1 MVETS
6 TSHGELF
13 DGFPLLPLPEV
24 DFAAHL
30 VFLKDISGGLFVAV
44 DLPAA
49 HAFVIARPIADKTQ
63 HILRRIAQKQADLMG
78 EFPLAPEPVDQ
89 VNHTAIGVFRH
100 IAVFQK
106 QGSGP
111 LIGQIALQCIGPV
124 GIDQSAAFA
133 NPERKDAYSSGNQ
146 FLVQSTQ
153 VSRQI
158 LPAGAGT
165 GKEVSRL
172 DPGQGGRTMAN
183 QQIL

>member
-6 TSHGELF
+6 TSHGELL

-30 VFLKDISGGLFVAV
+30 VFLKDVSGGLLVAV

-49 HAFVIARPIADKTQ
+49 HALVIARPIADEAQ
-63 HILRRIAQKQADLMG
+63 DILRRIAEKQADLMG
-78 EFPLAPEPVDQ
+78 EFSVRPQTLDQ
-89 VNHTAIGVFRH
+89 VDHTPVGIFRR
-100 IAVFQK
+100 ITILQEQSPGTV
-106 QGSGP
+106 
-111 LIGQIALQCIGPV
+111 ICQITLQRIGPV
-124 GIDQSAAFA
+124 GVNQSSAFA
-133 NPERKDAYSSGNQ
+133 NPKRQDANALGHQ
-146 FLVQSTQ
+146 FLVQPAQ